1 MITLGINFYL
11 SDNPQRMDE
20 LMQCFQYNYSN
31 PAIDSIIVM
40 LDRKSYD
47 YLADLKYTESDKCV
61 WSIGGLLGSRP
72 TYKDMFQVVD
82 MYAKTEVRAIA
93 NSDIFFPVSSM
104 HHYDQLKEGQVW
116 ALSRWDELPHK
127 ERKHYNHLDSQD
139 TWVWRGDMNLTVP
152 ADFTLGLP
160 GCDNRIAKV
169 LLDSGYQVLNPSLTV
184 QTVHVHNTGH
194 RTYDR
199 SQTVPP
205 PYYLVKPTSLK

>member
-1 MITLGINFYL
+1 MITLGVNFYL

-20 LMQCFQYNYSN
+20 LMQCFQYNFN
-31 PAIDSIIVM
+31 NHAIDSIVVM

-47 YLADLKYTESDKCV
+47 YLTELKYTASFKCV
-61 WSIGGLLGSRP
+61 WLIGEGRP

-82 MYAKTEVRAIA
+82 MYAKTEVRVIA

-104 HHYDQLKEGQVW
+104 HDYYQLKEGQVW
-116 ALSRWDELPHK
+116 ALSRWDELKNK

-139 TWVWRGDMNLTVP
+139 TWVWRGDMNLAAP

-169 LLDSGYQVLNPSLTV
+169 LLDSGYEVLNPSLTV

-199 SQTVPP
+199 SQTVQP
-205 PYYLVKPTSLK
+205 PYHLVKPTRLTI

>member
-11 SDNPQRMDE
+11 SDNPNRMDE
-20 LMQCFQYNYSN
+20 LMQCFQYNYN
-31 PAIDSIIVM
+31 NHAIDSIIVICNK
-40 LDRKSYD
+40 DAGD
-47 YLADLKYTESDKCV
+47 YLIDLGYNADGRCV
-61 WSIGGLLGSRP
+61 FIGFIGGTGRP
-72 TYKDMFQVVD
+72 SYSAMFDIVNRF
-82 MYAKTEVRAIA
+82 ARTEVRAIA

-104 HHYDQLKEGQVW
+104 HHYEQLKEGQVW
-116 ALSRWDELPHK
+116 ALSRWDELKNK

-139 TWVWRGDMNLTVP
+139 TWVWRGDMNLSEP
-152 ADFTLGLP
+152 ANFTLGLP

-205 PYYLVKPTSLK
+205 PYHLVKPTRL

>member
-1 MITLGINFYL
+1 MIDLIAVMCDSAAYSYL
-11 SDNPQRMDE
+11 SDLNLE
-20 LMQCFQYNYSN
+20 YS
-31 PAIDSIIVM
+31 
-40 LDRKSYD
+40 
-47 YLADLKYTESDKCV
+47 TGDKCV
-61 WSIGGLLGSRP
+61 YLICEEIRP
-72 TYKDMFQVVD
+72 TYMDMFSLVD
-82 MYAKTEVRAIA
+82 TYAQTEVRAIA

-104 HHYDQLKEGQVW
+104 HHYEQLKEGQIW

-139 TWVWRGDMNLTVP
+139 TWVWRGDINLSVP

-169 LLDSGYQVLNPSLTV
+169 LLDSGYEVLNPSLTV

-199 SQTVPP
+199 SQTVQP
-205 PYYLVKPTSLK
+205 PYHLVKPTRLTT